1 MPKVSDYE
9 LEHFSED
16 EEFQP
21 MKRDKRK
28 KPVKEKKYV
37 DDKKEYRKEWKKNRK
52 AKEVLTDTV
61 NESEDDFVDE

>member
-9 LEHFSED
+9 LEHFSDE

-28 KPVKEKKYV
+28 KPVKEKKYT
-37 DDKKEYRKEWKKNRK
+37 DDKKEYRKEWKKSRK
-52 AKEVLTDTV
+52 AKEILEDVV
-61 NESEDDFVDE
+61 NESEELEDE

>member
-9 LEHFSED
+9 LEHFNED
-16 EEFQP
+16 EDFQP

-37 DDKKEYRKEWKKNRK
+37 DDKKEYRKE
-52 AKEVLTDTV
+52 
-61 NESEDDFVDE
+61 